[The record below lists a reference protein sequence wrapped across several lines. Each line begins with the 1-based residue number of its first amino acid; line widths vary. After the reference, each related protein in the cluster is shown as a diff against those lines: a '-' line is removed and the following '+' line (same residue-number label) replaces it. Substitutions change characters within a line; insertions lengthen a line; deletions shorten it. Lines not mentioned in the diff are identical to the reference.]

1 MRIVMVYREA
11 SEHRMAVESFLRDY
25 RFRTGRDIETIN
37 PDTREGMSFCRLY
50 DIVEYP
56 TIVALGPDNSLYQVW
71 RGAQL
76 PTISEVATV
85 ANN

>member
-1 MRIVMVYREA
+1 MRIVIVYREA

-25 RFRTGRDIETIN
+25 RFRTGHDIETLN
-37 PDTREGMSFCRLY
+37 PDTAEGARFCHLY

-56 TIVALGPDNSLYQVW
+56 SIIAIGPDGVMYQQW

-85 ANN
+85 ANV